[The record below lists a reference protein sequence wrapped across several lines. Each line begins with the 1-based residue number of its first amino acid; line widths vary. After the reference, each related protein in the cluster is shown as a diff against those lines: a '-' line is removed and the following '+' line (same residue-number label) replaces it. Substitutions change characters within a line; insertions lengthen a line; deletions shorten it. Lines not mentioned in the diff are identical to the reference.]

1 MRFLRIECATRHA
14 VATEMANARIDTAML
29 MVWGKADPRVL
40 KE

>member
-1 MRFLRIECATRHA
+1 
-14 VATEMANARIDTAML
+14 MANARTDTAML